1 MKKSFALTFGFLLVF
16 YTAPQLLAQKKGKGE
31 GQPSSQ
37 TTTLSPEVARLYQV
51 YRRAIQFEDFPVAR
65 MALMNLMQHF
75 PDKPAYEDS
84 LVYLYVSS
92 GMPAQAV
99 VLGRQRLEKTPE
111 NTLLTEMVAL
121 AEESTGLLKDALDR
135 YEQLEKKNS
144 NALRLYKI
152 ASLQYRL
159 KRFGECQA
167 TVNKLMSNPSADTLT
182 MNILYNDG
190 GSQNVKVKAAALNVL
205 GMAAYELGQL
215 DDAEALFQAALQMD
229 KDFLQPKINLN
240 ALTQEKEAKAAQGG
254 SKSKEE
260 KPSASRAESTPP
272 KSGTSG
278 KK

>member
-1 MKKSFALTFGFLLVF
+1 MKKTFSLALFCIQASLIF
-16 YTAPQLLAQKKGKGE
+16 YSPLLAQKKGKAE
-31 GQPSSQ
+31 SESASSSSAGL
-37 TTTLSPEVARLYQV
+37 TSEAARLYQV

-65 MALMNLMQHF
+65 MALMSLMQYF

-99 VLGRQRLEKTPE
+99 VLGRQRLEKTPD
-111 NTLLTEMVAL
+111 NPVLTEMVAL

-144 NALRLYKI
+144 NALRQYKI

-167 TVNKLMSNPSADTLT
+167 TVNQLMSNPAADTLT
-182 MNILYNDG
+182 VSIVYNDG
-190 GSQNVKVKAAALNVL
+190 SAQSVKVKAAALNVL

-240 ALTQEKEAKAAQGG
+240 ALAQEKEARSAQGG
-254 SKSKEE
+254 AKEE
-260 KPSASRAESTPP
+260 KPAASKADAASS
-272 KSGTSG
+272 KSGASG

>member
-1 MKKSFALTFGFLLVF
+1 
-16 YTAPQLLAQKKGKGE
+16 
-31 GQPSSQ
+31 
-37 TTTLSPEVARLYQV
+37 
-51 YRRAIQFEDFPVAR
+51 
-65 MALMNLMQHF
+65 MALMSLMQHF

-99 VLGRQRLEKTPE
+99 VLGRQRLEKTPD
-111 NTLLTEMVAL
+111 NVLLTEMVAL

-144 NALRLYKI
+144 NALRQYKI

-159 KRFGECQA
+159 KRFGECQG
-167 TVNKLMSNPSADTLT
+167 TVNKLMSNPAADTLVV
-182 MNILYNDG
+182 NILYNDG

-240 ALTQEKEAKAAQGG
+240 ALVKEKEAKAGQGG
-254 SKSKEE
+254 GSKEE
-260 KPSASRAESTPP
+260 KTSTPKADSTPP